1 MTSTMLSGAGMSR
14 LPVNSIIQFV
24 RDAVAYGLTSVV
36 ALVCDYA
43 ILLSLVALGVHYLVA
58 STLSFSIGM
67 CVSYVLTTRFV
78 FADRRAISREAEAV
92 GFFVVGIAGLVLTQI
107 LLYLFVSKAGL
118 AVALAKAPVTVLV
131 FFFNFLCRRNLVF
144 AGSGR
149 E

>member
-1 MTSTMLSGAGMSR
+1 MLSAGGMSK
-14 LPVNSIIQFV
+14 LPIKRIIQFV

-36 ALVCDYA
+36 ALVVDYV
-43 ILLSLVALGVHYLVA
+43 ILLSLVALGVHYLIA

-67 CVSYVLTTRFV
+67 CVSYVLTTRYV
-78 FADRRAISREAEAV
+78 FSDRRAVSREAEAA

-118 AVALAKAPVTVLV
+118 AVAVAKMPTTILV

-144 AGSGR
+144 AGSK
-149 E
+149 EE